1 MRRYERTRRAE
12 NNIMIRVLDGFYH
25 AFKPQT
31 PAVQTVRSAVLNAVE
46 RVNPLRRLIM
56 QQAMG
61 VRGDLPPLARS
72 VDGTGDRVEKERASH
87 G

>member
-1 MRRYERTRRAE
+1 M
-12 NNIMIRVLDGFYH
+12 LD
-25 AFKPQT
+25 
-31 PAVQTVRSAVLNAVE
+31 AVE

-61 VRGDLPPLARS
+61 VRGDLPPLALA
-72 VDGTGDRVEKERASH
+72 DH